1 MSVSEKNRNTAMLA
15 DGEEARKSVKKKN
28 SKDQQSGNKERA
40 KYVEILG
47 LSLLFWIETVRR
59 MDAP

>member
-1 MSVSEKNRNTAMLA
+1 MLA

-28 SKDQQSGNKERA
+28 SKDQRSGISQKAATVNKERA

>member
-28 SKDQQSGNKERA
+28 SKDQRSGISKKAATVNKERA
-40 KYVEILG
+40 K
-47 LSLLFWIETVRR
+47 
-59 MDAP
+59 